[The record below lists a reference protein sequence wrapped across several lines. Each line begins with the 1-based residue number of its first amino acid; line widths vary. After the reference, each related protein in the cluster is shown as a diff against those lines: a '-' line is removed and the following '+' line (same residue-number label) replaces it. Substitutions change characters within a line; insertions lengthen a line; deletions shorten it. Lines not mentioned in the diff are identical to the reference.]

1 MLCGTFAQCN
11 RMPLKSKVNQQSWFW
26 FLVLGTMLEE
36 SSKRGLR
43 NVSQSFEK
51 FQDLLNQVN
60 EDMEKVQNVIHE
72 IHHNMKE

>member
-1 MLCGTFAQCN
+1 
-11 RMPLKSKVNQQSWFW
+11 MPVKSKVNQQMWFW
-26 FLVLGTMLEE
+26 FLVLGTMSEE

-51 FQDLLNQVN
+51 FQNLLNQVN

>member
-1 MLCGTFAQCN
+1 
-11 RMPLKSKVNQQSWFW
+11 MPLKSKVNLQMWFW
-26 FLVLGTMLEE
+26 FLVLGTMSEE

-51 FQDLLNQVN
+51 FQNLLNQVN